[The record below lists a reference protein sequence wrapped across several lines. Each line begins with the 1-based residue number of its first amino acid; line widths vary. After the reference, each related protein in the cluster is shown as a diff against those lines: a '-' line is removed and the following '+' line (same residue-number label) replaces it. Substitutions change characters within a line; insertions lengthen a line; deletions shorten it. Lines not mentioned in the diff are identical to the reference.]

1 MYDIVGK
8 EQLEEFIWENKDKVI
23 VVYFGAEWCG
33 PCKKLKQRLATDET
47 LLEMPN
53 LVVGHLDVDE
63 NENSQL
69 AEMYQA
75 SSIPLQVFVELKGT
89 QIVEIDRIIGYDWV
103 KFKVTYD
110 KVMESRASKESTIG
124 SSNE

>member
-33 PCKKLKQRLATDET
+33 PCKKLKQKLDTDET
-47 LLEMPN
+47 LLQMPN

-63 NENSQL
+63 DENNKL

-89 QIVEIDRIIGYDWV
+89 QIVELDRVIGYDWY
-103 KFKVTYD
+103 KFKSAYD
-110 KVMESRASKESTIG
+110 KIMESRVSKDTTVTG
-124 SSNE
+124 SNE

>member
-33 PCKKLKQRLATDET
+33 PCKKLKQTLDKDET

-53 LVVGHLDVDE
+53 LVVGHLDIDEDE
-63 NENSQL
+63 NNKL

-89 QIVEIDRIIGYDWV
+89 QIVELDRVIGYDWY
-103 KFKVTYD
+103 KFKSAYD
-110 KVMESRASKESTIG
+110 KIMESRVSRDTTVTG
-124 SSNE
+124 SNE

>member
-1 MYDIVGK
+1 MIDIVGK

-23 VVYFGAEWCG
+23 VIYFGAEWCG
-33 PCKKLKQRLATDET
+33 PCKKLKQRLATDEAM
-47 LLEMPN
+47 LEMPN

-63 NENSQL
+63 DENNKL

-89 QIVEIDRIIGYDWV
+89 QIVELDRVVGYDWL
-103 KFKVTYD
+103 KFKVIYD
-110 KVMESRASKESTIG
+110 KVMESRVNKQTDVTE
-124 SSNE
+124 